1 MKENPEY
8 FVELPLS
15 EKFEMS
21 EPFFNII
28 NERVNNVL
36 IRKQLG
42 IKLIEAKIKGN
53 RKIKYKMQNWSSY
66 YWLQTEAAIQ
76 GCSVEKVFS
85 RYAAN

>member
-1 MKENPEY
+1 MLN
-8 FVELPLS
+8 L
-15 EKFEMS
+15 S

-42 IKLIEAKIKGN
+42 IKLIEVKTKGN
-53 RKIKYKMQNWSSY
+53 RKIKYKMQI
-66 YWLQTEAAIQ
+66 QQKTEAAIQ
-76 GCSVEKVFS
+76 GCSVEKVFC